1 MQWIEAAF
9 VRGGTSKGLFF
20 AQDWLP
26 EGREARDRVF
36 AEALGSP
43 DRFGRQLDGM
53 GGGSSSLSKV
63 MVVARSQREGV
74 DLDYTFGQVAVDT
87 GVTDYAG
94 NCGNLSSGVVP
105 FALEA
110 GLLRVPDGRQAF
122 TLFNTNTSKIVQVS
136 LQVVQGRAAVEGDLS
151 LPGVHGAAAPI
162 ELSYPD
168 PAGSRSP
175 GLLPTGNP
183 VDVLPVDGQEYPV
196 SLVDAALPTVVIEAA
211 RLGLE
216 GTESPEQIDANR
228 PVMALLEKIRRAGA
242 VAMGLCTAPEDA
254 AQVMPKIVLAAAP
267 APATL
272 LDGSLSP
279 AGDCD
284 LLVRVISMGQTH
296 KAVPGTGAMCLA
308 AAAQIPGSIAAT
320 LAGRRNSDVIRL
332 GTPSG
337 AVSAAAHFDAAGA
350 LVHTSLLRTARILM
364 KGFVQLP
371 R

>member
-20 AQDWLP
+20 AEDWLP

-36 AEALGSP
+36 AAALGSP
-43 DRFGRQLDGM
+43 DRFCRQLDGM

-63 MVVARSQREGV
+63 MVVSRSRREGV

-110 GLLRVPDGRQAF
+110 GLLQTTDGQQHF
-122 TLFNTNTSKIVQVS
+122 TLFNTNTNKIVQVS
-136 LQVVQGRAAVEGDLS
+136 LPVIQGSAAVAGELS
-151 LPGVHGAAAPI
+151 LPGVHGTGAPI
-162 ELSYPD
+162 KLGYPD
-168 PAGSRSP
+168 PSGSRSA

-183 VDVLPVDGQEYPV
+183 VDLLQVEGQEYPV

-211 RLGLE
+211 RLGLD
-216 GTESPEQIDANR
+216 GTELPEDIDADK

-242 VAMGLCTAPEDA
+242 AAMGLCATAEEA

-279 AGDCD
+279 AEDCD

-308 AAAQIPGSIAAT
+308 AAAQIPVSIAAT
-320 LAGRRNSDVIRL
+320 LAGPRNSDVIRL

-337 AVSAAAHFDAAGA
+337 AVSAAAHFNDAGQ
-350 LVHTSLLRTARILM
+350 LEHTSLLRTARILM

>member
-20 AQDWLP
+20 ADHWLP
-26 EGREARDRVF
+26 EGCEARDRVF
-36 AEALGSP
+36 AAALGSP

-53 GGGSSSLSKV
+53 GGGISSLSKV
-63 MVVARSQREGV
+63 MVVSRSQREAV

-87 GVTDYAG
+87 GVADYAG

-110 GLLRVPDGRQAF
+110 GLFQAKDGQQQF
-122 TLFNTNTSKIVQVS
+122 TLFNTNTSKIVRVC
-136 LQVVQGRAAVEGDLS
+136 LTVFEGRAAVEGELP
-151 LPGVHGAAAPI
+151 LPGVHGTGAPI
-162 ELSYPD
+162 ELGYPD
-168 PAGSRSP
+168 PSGSCSA

-183 VDVLPVDGQEYPV
+183 VDLLQVDGQEYPV
-196 SLVDAALPTVVIEAA
+196 SLIDAALPTVVIEAA
-211 RLGLE
+211 RLGLD
-216 GTESPEQIDANR
+216 GTESPERIDANK

-242 VAMGLCTAPEDA
+242 VAMGLCAAPGEA
-254 AQVMPKIVLAAAP
+254 TQVMPKIVLAAAP

-279 AGDCD
+279 AGDCE

-320 LAGRRNSDVIRL
+320 LAGGLRGEVIRL

-337 AVSAAAHFDAAGA
+337 TVSAAAHFNAGK
-350 LVHTSLLRTARILM
+350 LERTSLLRTARILM

>member
-20 AQDWLP
+20 AEDWLP

-36 AEALGSP
+36 AAALGSP

-53 GGGSSSLSKV
+53 GGGISSLSKV
-63 MVVARSQREGV
+63 MVVSRSQREGV

-110 GLLRVPDGRQAF
+110 GLLQATEGHQDF
-122 TLFNTNTSKIVQVS
+122 TLFNTNTNKIVQVS
-136 LQVVQGRAAVEGDLS
+136 LPVIQGSAAVADELS
-151 LPGVHGAAAPI
+151 LPGVHGTGAPI
-162 ELSYPD
+162 ELRYPD
-168 PAGSRSP
+168 PSGSRSA

-183 VDVLPVDGQEYPV
+183 ADLLQVDGQEYPV
-196 SLVDAALPTVVIEAA
+196 TLVDAALPTVIIEASK
-211 RLGLE
+211 LGLE
-216 GTESPEQIDANR
+216 GTESPEQIDADKT
-228 PVMALLEKIRRAGA
+228 VMELLEKIRRAGA
-242 VAMGLCTAPEDA
+242 VAMGLCAAPEEA
-254 AQVMPKIVLAAAP
+254 ALVMPKIMLAAAP

-279 AGDCD
+279 AEDCD
-284 LLVRVISMGQTH
+284 LLARVISMGQTH

-320 LAGRRNSDVIRL
+320 LAGPGNSDVIRL

-337 AVSAAAHFDAAGA
+337 AVSAAAHFNYAGQ
-350 LVHTSLLRTARILM
+350 LEHTSLLRTARILM